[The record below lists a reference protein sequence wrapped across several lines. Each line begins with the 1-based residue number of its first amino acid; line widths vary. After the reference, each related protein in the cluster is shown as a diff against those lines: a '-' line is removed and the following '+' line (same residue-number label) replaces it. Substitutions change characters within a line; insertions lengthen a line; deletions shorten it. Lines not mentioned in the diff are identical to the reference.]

1 MIEDNMLDKLRGQMD
16 NTDNEIMILL
26 KRRIQTSRKIAQYKL
41 KNNLEIYQRERENQ
55 VINEKIS
62 KAINMD
68 LDKEFVLDLF
78 ERIILESK
86 KEQQKVMDKK

>member
-1 MIEDNMLDKLRGQMD
+1 MIDDNMLDKLRGQID

-26 KRRIQTSRKIAQYKL
+26 KRRIQTSRKIAQYKI
-41 KNNLEIYQRERENQ
+41 KNNLKFYQQERENQ
-55 VINEKIS
+55 VINDKIS
-62 KAINMD
+62 RAINMD
-68 LDKEFVLDLF
+68 LDKEFILDLF

>member
-1 MIEDNMLDKLRGQMD
+1 MLDKLRGQMD